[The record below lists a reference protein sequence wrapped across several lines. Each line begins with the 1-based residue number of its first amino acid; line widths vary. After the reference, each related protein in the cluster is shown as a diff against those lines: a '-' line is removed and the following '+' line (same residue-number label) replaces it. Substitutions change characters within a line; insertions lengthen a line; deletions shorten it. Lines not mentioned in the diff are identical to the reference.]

1 MLSKDW
7 YRTSIA
13 VIYVWQQT
21 SCTTGIN
28 ESIMVSKYKNKQFWY
43 HLNSN
48 FGLVTFVSYLYPQKL
63 VNSEDQKILLVNF
76 QWFIL
81 SINKEK
87 YIKESNYLPFWIVI
101 SFHSQILFTLKFSRT
116 TVLGKVNICLIGLR
130 LQFEAVLM
138 AGLTNRRTFGGTWGH
153 CTIPFTWPEDSHAH
167 NGPFGQLFIGQRLIY
182 QIIANELILIC
193 IVFKKLK

>member
-130 LQFEAVLM
+130 LQFEAVQCSWQDSLI
-138 AGLTNRRTFGGTWGH
+138 GGHLVELGDTAQYH
-153 CTIPFTWPEDSHAH
+153 LP
-167 NGPFGQLFIGQRLIY
+167 GQRTAMHTMVHLD
-182 QIIANELILIC
+182 NFSLGKDS
-193 IVFKKLK
+193 FTKL